1 MIKLKFVKE
10 DEKWTL
16 GNWSTRIWILK
27 VEWAIIVII
36 RNELWEIG
44 LREYRFLIIINNNNN
59 NNKKWTLGN

>member
-1 MIKLKFVKE
+1 MKFVKE

-44 LREYRFLIIINNNNN
+44 LREYRFLIVIVIIIIIIIIIRNE
-59 NNKKWTLGN
+59 L